1 MLKRFSGNK
10 GLLLAGAVGYNALL
24 SVIPLLAVILFVVSF
39 FVDEQAILEVIA
51 AEIHLIA
58 PGQSG
63 AITAVLHEFWE
74 GREVFGGIAI
84 GVLLFLSSIAFRML
98 EDAMH
103 VVFRHHKEREPRHP
117 LISWGIAFAYI
128 GIITLALML
137 LTIATTAYETIETVD
152 IHFFDAE
159 IALGGYSSSLLK
171 AAGFLGEIALFAS
184 FYRVLPVAQVR
195 YKLAI
200 VGGVV
205 AATLWEITRTILV
218 YYFASL
224 SLVNVVYGSLATV
237 IIVLLSLEIASVIL
251 LLGAQVIAE
260 LEITAEAG
268 LEWWEEPQFVPAP
281 LLSDNYEKAE
291 GEKDKS
297 GEFLDAGE

>member
-1 MLKRFSGNK
+1 
-10 GLLLAGAVGYNALL
+10 VGYNALL

-39 FVDEQAILEVIA
+39 FIDEQALLEVIA
-51 AEIHLIA
+51 AEIHIIA

-63 AITAVLHEFWE
+63 AITSVLHEFMD

-103 VVFRHHKEREPRHP
+103 VVFRHHRERKPRHP
-117 LISWGIAFAYI
+117 LISWGIASAYI
-128 GIITLALML
+128 GTITLALML
-137 LTIATTAYETIETVD
+137 LTIVSTTYETIESVD
-152 IHFFDAE
+152 IEFFDAQ
-159 IALGGYSSSLLK
+159 IALGGYSSTLLK
-171 AAGFLGEIALFAS
+171 TAGFVGEVALFAS
-184 FYRVLPVAQVR
+184 FYRVLPVARVR

-200 VGGVV
+200 VGGLV

-218 YYFASL
+218 YYFASI

-237 IIVLLSLEIASVIL
+237 IILLLSLEIASIIL

-268 LEWWEEPQFVPAP
+268 LEWWEEPKVVPSP
-281 LLSDNYEKAE
+281 LLSSEYDRLDEEEASRE
-291 GEKDKS
+291 V
-297 GEFLDAGE
+297 LDAGE